1 MLLVGKAY
9 SSSPHSSPRRS
20 PPPTPR
26 SRSRLRLQPHRS
38 ARMDPV
44 DQSPEEVYSVWA
56 IPPEPVRERLRGIMG
71 GLRAAHGGP
80 AFEPHATVVGAIR
93 LRRSAAIEA
102 LRTAAAGIRPYTA
115 RVAGVACGDF
125 FYQCVYLL
133 LEPNP
138 EVVEASDHCCGHFG
152 YHRSTPYMPHVSLLY
167 GDLTDEE
174 KEVARNK
181 VEEMDKEISGLQFEI
196 SKLALYRTDT
206 QDKSLDSWEL
216 VETCHLERK

>member
-152 YHRSTPYMPHVSLLY
+152 YHRSTRKCIAASKNLVYQKPL
-167 GDLTDEE
+167 
-174 KEVARNK
+174 VA
-181 VEEMDKEISGLQFEI
+181 D
-196 SKLALYRTDT
+196 D
-206 QDKSLDSWEL
+206 
-216 VETCHLERK
+216 